1 VSFRLALATLA
12 VAAVAVAAPATAGR
26 LDPVIVRGAALA
38 ALPDPHTDHLRL
50 YARRDGAL
58 RPIPYQFD
66 ARDADDTIEL
76 AGDAFA
82 VDANDDLV
90 FMAAD
95 AGARV
100 SGAPWPPGATA
111 GLELELS
118 DPRDGGRSWAYL
130 LHFAAPPPRAA
141 TAPYAVLD
149 ADGLHARSA
158 LYEVDY
164 APGRNIFTA
173 LRVTPAA
180 GGNGD
185 SLLRQTRMVGE
196 PTLRILLADLR
207 LRFDEQ
213 STIVRV
219 EGVRNGP
226 VRAIR
231 QVHLSV
237 DLGRFFP
244 DLPNGIVHTYHY
256 AGAFDTPSRID
267 IPWLVLRTLRA
278 FRFENVAVFAPAAL
292 PLRYWD
298 GANPAGLDTPDGAA
312 TAQAAADHDWWAVS
326 SAAGSILQVIAIP
339 PAWLDWGIARGTVTR
354 PDAAGWSLLHM
365 TRLQRHGTYEVR
377 QLMAIVPHGYRPG
390 AEAEALAMVH
400 QPLQVQVRRL
410 DLTTLTAADGAPP

>member
-1 VSFRLALATLA
+1 MSFRLALATLA
-12 VAAVAVAAPATAGR
+12 AAALSAATPATARR

-38 ALPDPHTDHLRL
+38 ALPDRHTDHLRL
-50 YARRDGAL
+50 YAIHEGTL

-66 ARDADDTIEL
+66 ARDADDTVEL
-76 AGDAFA
+76 ATDAFA
-82 VDANDDLV
+82 LDANDDLV

-95 AGARV
+95 AGARA
-100 SGAPWPPGATA
+100 SGAPWPPGAAA
-111 GLELELS
+111 GIELELT

-149 ADGLHARSA
+149 ADGLQARSA

-180 GGNGD
+180 GGSGA

-196 PTLRILLADLR
+196 PTLRILLADLH

-244 DLPNGIVHTYHY
+244 DLPNGIVQTYHY
-256 AGAFDTPSRID
+256 AGAFDTPSSFA

-278 FRFENVAVFAPAAL
+278 FRFENVAVFAPDAL

-298 GANPAGLDTPDGAA
+298 GANPAGLDLPEDAA
-312 TAQAAADHDWWAVS
+312 TAQAEVDHDWWAVS
-326 SAAGSILQVIAIP
+326 GAAGSILQVIAIP
-339 PAWLDWGIARGTVTR
+339 PVWRTWGIARGTVTR
-354 PDAAGWSLLHM
+354 ADAAGWSLLHM
-365 TRLQRHGTYEVR
+365 TGLQRHGTYELR
-377 QLMAIVPHGYRPG
+377 QLMAIVPHGYQPG

-400 QPLQVQVRRL
+400 QPLQVQVTRL
-410 DLTTLTAADGAPP
+410 DLTTLTAADAARP

>member
-298 GANPAGLDTPDGAA
+298 GANPAGLDIPDGAA